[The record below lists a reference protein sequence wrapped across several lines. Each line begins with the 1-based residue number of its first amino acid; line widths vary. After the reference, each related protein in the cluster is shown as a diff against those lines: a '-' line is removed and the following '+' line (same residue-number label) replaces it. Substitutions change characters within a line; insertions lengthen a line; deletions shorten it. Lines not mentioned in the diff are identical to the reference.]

1 MGVLMITGK
10 QIKMIY
16 SLATSIGINNNTHDD
31 ELHILIYS
39 RTEKESVKD
48 LTKSEASG
56 IISELKQLKGS
67 VKSIKYVDVPPG
79 RMSKEQQD
87 KAWRLIYMLCE
98 IDKSEAPAGER
109 MKGAV
114 KKILDMDINMKN
126 KAPFRMVTVRQ
137 GSILID
143 NLKRYVSSAER
154 KKAGK

>member
-16 SLATSIGINNNTHDD
+16 SLASGIGINNNTHDD